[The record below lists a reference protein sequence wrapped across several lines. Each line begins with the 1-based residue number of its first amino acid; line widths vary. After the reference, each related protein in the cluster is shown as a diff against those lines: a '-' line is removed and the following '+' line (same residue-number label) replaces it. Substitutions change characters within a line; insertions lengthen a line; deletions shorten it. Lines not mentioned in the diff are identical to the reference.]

1 MQWGAPVG
9 APSYGG
15 VAFALLPA
23 LIPITS
29 RTKAGPGVL
38 LFHREGKARD
48 GDGWEDTRGVGLSG
62 GDARD
67 GSGLKSVGFVAHRGD
82 AHADGGLTAGK
93 GSRGSEEELVVA
105 GLAVHLVGALAEGAL
120 VQLAQAVGADEVLG
134 VVLAASGRH
143 AAARHGAPAA
153 VAHAALP
160 LVEVGLA
167 VGPALQL
174 EEGAAGEAS
183 QAILGGEKGTKTAL
197 ARLGGCLLLFIL
209 ARPHS
214 PRRQST
220 RGARRPVGPTGSC
233 PSRAAHSLGTWGRR
247 GL

>member
-1 MQWGAPVG
+1 MQWGAPV
-9 APSYGG
+9 
-15 VAFALLPA
+15 LLSPPKA
-23 LIPITS
+23 S
-29 RTKAGPGVL
+29 RTKAGPAVL
-38 LFHREGKARD
+38 LLHRGGNTRD
-48 GDGWEDTRGVGLSG
+48 IAGWDDPRGVGLSG

-67 GSGLKSVGFVAHRGD
+67 GGGFQSVGFVAHRG
-82 AHADGGLTAGK
+82 AARADGGLRAGK
-93 GSRGSEEELVVA
+93 GRRGSEEELVVA
-105 GLAVHLVGALAEGAL
+105 GLAVHLVGVLAEGAL

-134 VVLAASGRH
+134 VVLAAGGRH

-153 VAHAALP
+153 VAHGALP

-174 EEGAAGEAS
+174 EEGAAGKAG
-183 QAILGGEKGTKTAL
+183 QAILGGEKGTEL
-197 ARLGGCLLLFIL
+197 VPARLGGCPLPFSP

-214 PRRQST
+214 PRRRST

-233 PSRAAHSLGTWGRR
+233 PSGAAHSLGTWGRR